1 MIDALSQILR
11 RGVGFVRNNPQ
22 IIYTLFLVIAIPLA
36 FFFTSEKFL
45 QVATENQNRLER
57 SRIGLLQDTFALF
70 AGERMDDSVYLNHR
84 IEEVAANNETMML
97 FQVLGL
103 PDDSGYPVI
112 ASMYEKEVGTNII
125 PDALSSYL
133 FGAATPQKP
142 DMIYQVYAS
151 EFFID
156 GERYWR
162 SIRAI
167 PATSSKEVVGY
178 LSTDISMS
186 QADAVS
192 QRNIRNAYVVL
203 AGIILLIIIL
213 LGRQARIID
222 YASLYARLKEVDQ
235 MKDDFV
241 SMAAHELRSPLTII
255 RGYVEMLGEGEG
267 MSAVSKGHLA
277 HIDHAAVQL
286 NSLIGDILD
295 VAKLQ
300 EGRMSFTLTALDVSA
315 NIAQVVDSFMRP
327 AADKG
332 LTLLYAPT
340 PLPIISVDTDR
351 FRQVMINLV
360 GNAIKY
366 TPQGEVKVVAS
377 ADQSF
382 VTIRVSDTGMGIS
395 AEDQQ
400 KLFQK
405 FFRVKNQETEK
416 ITGTGLGLWI
426 TTQIVK
432 AMKGTI
438 SVESI
443 KGKGTD
449 FIVQFPI
456 VKLYQI

>member
-1 MIDALSQILR
+1 MIDAFSQILK
-11 RGVGFVRNNPQ
+11 RGVDFVRNNPQ
-22 IIYTLFLVIAIPLA
+22 IIYTLFLVVAIPLA

-45 QVATENQNRLER
+45 KVATDNQNRLER

-70 AGERMDDSVYLNHR
+70 AGERMNDSAYLNRR
-84 IEEVAANNETMML
+84 IAEIAENNETMMH
-97 FQVLGL
+97 FQVLGI
-103 PDDSGYPVI
+103 PDDSGYTVI
-112 ASMYEKEVGTNII
+112 ASMNEKEVGTKVI

-133 FGAATPQKP
+133 FGSATPKKP

-156 GERYWR
+156 GARYWR

-178 LSTDISMS
+178 LSTDISMA

-192 QRNIRNAYVVL
+192 QRNIQNAYVVL

-267 MSAVSKGHLA
+267 MPEGSKENLKR
-277 HIDHAAVQL
+277 IDQAALQL
-286 NSLIGDILD
+286 NSLVGDILD
-295 VAKLQ
+295 VSKLQ
-300 EGRMSFTLTALDVSA
+300 EGRMSFRFTPLDISA
-315 NIAQVVDSFMRP
+315 DIAHVVDSFKRP
-327 AADKG
+327 AQDKG
-332 LTLLYAPT
+332 LALSYAPV
-340 PLPIISVDTDR
+340 PLPNISVDSDR
-351 FRQVMINLV
+351 LRQVLINIV

-366 TPQGEVKVVAS
+366 TPEGEVRVAAS
-377 ADQSF
+377 ADANN

-426 TTQIVK
+426 TIQIVK

-449 FIVQFPI
+449 FIVSFPV
-456 VKLYQI
+456 VK

>member
-1 MIDALSQILR
+1 MINAPSQILK
-11 RGVGFVRNNPQ
+11 RGVDFVRNNPQ
-22 IIYTLFLVIAIPLA
+22 IIYTLFLVVAIPLA
-36 FFFTSEKFL
+36 FFVTSEKFL
-45 QVATENQNRLER
+45 KVATDNQNRLER

-70 AGERMDDSVYLNHR
+70 AGERMDDPEYLHR
-84 IEEVAANNETMML
+84 SIKEIAESNETMMH
-97 FQVLGL
+97 FQVLGV
-103 PDDSGYPVI
+103 PDDSGYPI
-112 ASMYEKEVGTNII
+112 LTSLNDKEIGTALV

-133 FGAATPQKP
+133 LGSATPKKP

-156 GERYWR
+156 GARYWR
-162 SIRAI
+162 SVRAI

-178 LSTDISMS
+178 LLTDISMA

-192 QRNIRNAYVVL
+192 QRNIRNAYLVL
-203 AGIILLIIIL
+203 AGIIFLIIIL

-222 YASLYARLKEVDQ
+222 YASLYARLKQVDQ

-255 RGYVEMLGEGEG
+255 RGYVEMLGEGAG
-267 MSAVSKGHLA
+267 MSDASKVHLQ
-277 HIDHAAVQL
+277 HIDRAALQL

-300 EGRMSFTLTALDVSA
+300 EGRMSFNFTALDVSQD
-315 NIAQVVDSFMRP
+315 IAQVVDSFMRP
-327 AADKG
+327 AQDKG
-332 LTLLYAPT
+332 LTLLYTPA
-340 PLPIISVDTDR
+340 PLPSISVDTDR
-351 FRQVMINLV
+351 FRQLMINLV

-366 TPQGEVKVVAS
+366 TPQGEVRVTTA
-377 ADQSF
+377 ADAEH

-405 FFRVKNQETEK
+405 FFRVKSQETEK

-432 AMKGTI
+432 AMKGVI

-449 FIVQFPI
+449 FIVTFPI
-456 VKLYQI
+456 AK